1 MSNNILEISHLEVSS
16 EDKKIIKGVDLA
28 LERGK
33 VHVLM
38 GPNGSGKSTL
48 AQSLMGHPAYDISG
62 GEVLFE
68 GESILEMEPDERAL
82 KGIFLSFQYPSE
94 IPGVTISSY
103 LRMIYNKRFGKNLSP
118 VKFREILKEKMA
130 LLDIDENF
138 MGRYLNEGFSG
149 GEKKRMEI
157 LQMLVLAPK
166 LAILD
171 ETDSGLDI
179 DAIWI
184 VSKAV
189 NKAKKEFDMTILL
202 ITHYS
207 RILKYVEPDSVY
219 IMRDGKIVE
228 SGGKELAHELEEKG
242 YAPFGE

>member
-1 MSNNILEISHLEVSS
+1 
-16 EDKKIIKGVDLA
+16 
-28 LERGK
+28 
-33 VHVLM
+33 
-38 GPNGSGKSTL
+38 
-48 AQSLMGHPAYDISG
+48 
-62 GEVLFE
+62 
-68 GESILEMEPDERAL
+68 
-82 KGIFLSFQYPSE
+82 
-94 IPGVTISSY
+94 
-103 LRMIYNKRFGKNLSP
+103 MIYNKRFGKNLSP